1 MNTKEYKKTL
11 DENFILSEEIWNIL
25 YDFMHTPDGDKQCFD
40 IYTTDGYKTLEEHE
54 LTNHEEVIQLRITIE
69 DIVNSYTQLC
79 DLFGDIMD

>member
-1 MNTKEYKKTL
+1 MTKSDRDLPSNVYKL
-11 DENFILSEEIWNIL
+11 WNRYYIAQTRNGEKKVYGR
-25 YDFMHTPDGDKQCFD
+25 YDTR
-40 IYTTDGYKTLEEHE
+40 EEHE